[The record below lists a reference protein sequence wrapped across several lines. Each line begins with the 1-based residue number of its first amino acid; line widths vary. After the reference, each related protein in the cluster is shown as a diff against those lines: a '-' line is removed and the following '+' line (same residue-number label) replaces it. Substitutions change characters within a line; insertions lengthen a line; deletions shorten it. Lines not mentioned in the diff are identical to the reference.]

1 MAVGGNSR
9 AKVVEAATGDVNARV
24 GAEDAKV
31 DAIGKLEGAVVAGR
45 REKEEDTMDGGRRV
59 ADRGEKLMRKY
70 NSTLPPPH
78 HNWCC
83 LSRGRGTVRYRP
95 IAAVRSC

>member
-24 GAEDAKV
+24 GAEDAMV

-59 ADRGEKLMRKY
+59 ADREK
-70 NSTLPPPH
+70 S
-78 HNWCC
+78 
-83 LSRGRGTVRYRP
+83 
-95 IAAVRSC
+95 